1 MHIINKMYDLIE
13 CIIKKGNKS
22 LLSYSDVAL
31 CILGANL
38 MYGCSHILFYNPTIY
53 LSMNRWHA
61 CSLINRKLYE
71 DEICAQFNRP

>member
-1 MHIINKMYDLIE
+1 MLHY
-13 CIIKKGNKS
+13 
-22 LLSYSDVAL
+22 VFWVQT
-31 CILGANL
+31 AN

-61 CSLINRKLYE
+61 YSLINRKLYE